1 MYNLPDHIAHIAH
14 AATHR
19 TDLVARIAYRLFVG
33 AAQRRTANRLA
44 QPSMAWF
51 DGPRTQ
57 PRDARGRFLSRA
69 WLADAE
75 LFLPTDRAWFR
86 HPVTAEGK

>member
-1 MYNLPDHIAHIAH
+1 MQNLPAHLSNR
-14 AATHR
+14 AA
-19 TDLVARIAYRLFVG
+19 LIQRIGRVLF
-33 AAQRRTANRLA
+33 RRTYQPEIT

-57 PRDARGRFLSRA
+57 PRDGRGRFLSKA

-75 LFLPTDRAWFR
+75 LFLPADVAWFR
-86 HPVTAEGK
+86 HPVTSEER

>member
-1 MYNLPDHIAHIAH
+1 MHNLPHTVVRNVQSIT
-14 AATHR
+14 THR
-19 TDLVARIAYRLFVG
+19 ANLIKRIGRRIFVAVY
-33 AAQRRTANRLA
+33 QRPSLELA

-57 PRDARGRFLSRA
+57 PRDGRGRFLSKA

-75 LFLPTDRAWFR
+75 LFTATDRAWFR
-86 HPVTAEGK
+86 HPVTSEER